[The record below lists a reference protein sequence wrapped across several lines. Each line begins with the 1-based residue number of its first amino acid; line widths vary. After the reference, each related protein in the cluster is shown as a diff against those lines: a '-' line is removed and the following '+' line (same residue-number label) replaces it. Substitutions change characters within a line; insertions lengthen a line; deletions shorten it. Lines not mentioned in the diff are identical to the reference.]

1 MASRTLAAFRE
12 GALIDHRSPFVMVG
26 TRSHR
31 RPERGVNGMHRADRL
46 LARGKRQHGRFAMSE
61 TRKQRMESDFNPGY
75 LPESMPGLDTRMV
88 NAAEYSAYQLGQI
101 NRSLSRL
108 VQ

>member
-1 MASRTLAAFRE
+1 
-12 GALIDHRSPFVMVG
+12 
-26 TRSHR
+26 
-31 RPERGVNGMHRADRL
+31 
-46 LARGKRQHGRFAMSE
+46 
-61 TRKQRMESDFNPGY
+61 MESDFNPGY

-108 VQ
+108 VQIFDKNSGSAATNVSSAHQEAFQP